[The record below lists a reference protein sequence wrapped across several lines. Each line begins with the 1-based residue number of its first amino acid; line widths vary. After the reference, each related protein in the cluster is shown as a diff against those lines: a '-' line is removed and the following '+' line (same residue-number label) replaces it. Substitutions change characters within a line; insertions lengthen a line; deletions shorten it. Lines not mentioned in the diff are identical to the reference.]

1 MGEDVTGHPLYRSL
15 VSTLIER
22 ISCSLCGG
30 EALPSERAL
39 AASYGVSRTTVR
51 LALAELERMG
61 LIVRRQ
67 GVGTF
72 VAERPETPLR
82 CRGYRFADHMRALGR
97 IPWTRTVSFDRVE
110 LDERIAKILGRD
122 PGDAAYRWRLV
133 HEADGAPVLAEEA
146 WLPCV
151 RFGSLSSADV
161 ETRELPDLIGAIA
174 PAAVRRVKEE
184 LSALA
189 AKREQAHA
197 LRVPLG
203 TPLLLRTS
211 TYEDA
216 SGAAVAASRSFAAC
230 DRFTYPVLLS

>member
-1 MGEDVTGHPLYRSL
+1 
-15 VSTLIER
+15 
-22 ISCSLCGG
+22 
-30 EALPSERAL
+30 
-39 AASYGVSRTTVR
+39 
-51 LALAELERMG
+51 MG

-203 TPLLLRTS
+203 TPPAAAHVHLRGRFRRGGSCLALVCGMRSVHLSRLAILSVDSGIRAAGSAFTPH
-211 TYEDA
+211 A
-216 SGAAVAASRSFAAC
+216 SGKRNALVNDMHPFCAFLKLAG
-230 DRFTYPVLLS
+230 